1 MGSIPELL
9 CFRIDED
16 SDIAEENDYQEILP
30 GSVGNQGQSGR
41 KALQDITGLCQS

>member
-16 SDIAEENDYQEILP
+16 SDIAEENDYREIL
-30 GSVGNQGQSGR
+30 SNQGQSGR

>member
-1 MGSIPELL
+1 MGSIPKLL

-16 SDIAEENDYQEILP
+16 SDIAEENDYREIL
-30 GSVGNQGQSGR
+30 SNQGQSGR